1 MLEAEALLPHHTG
14 ILIRVGAAIGHS
26 IAKHEEMI
34 LGRGQPLY
42 QGVHIPMALFGCD
55 AVWLVCPVPHV
66 LERCEVFARR
76 SLVRRVICHVPIY
89 DRNPTEDVLRVAVIA
104 HLYVTRSSLIT
115 ELVVPAY
122 VHDCS

>member
-42 QGVHIPMALFGCD
+42 QGVHIPMVLFGCD

-76 SLVRRVICHVPIY
+76 SLVRRVICYVPIY